1 MQPRRR
7 YEAVHTQGERPVS
20 PNHVPSPPSLYSP
33 PFPLPIPRAAML
45 AVKKEGLKLSTLKA
59 EDQEALATSQDL
71 VPSFLIPLSSL
82 PAAMLAV
89 KKEGLKLSTL
99 KAEDQ
104 EAPAISESFE
114 VDADSTA
121 PHAAIPASTL
131 VPFPLLLSAEAYTPW
146 TIPFRSAKD
155 PPGQLTDTETTWIDV
170 FRRSIEPFG
179 KRAAGDESVENAAE
193 KAKVFEEKYT
203 AILDDFAK
211 DPSSHGGPPN
221 PNLCRLREVCLTEA
235 GFNDIFKKTKA
246 EENEKALAMLPATLK
261 RIDAVEDLKER
272 IEVLVKGVLAGN
284 IFDLGANNSAALVE
298 GEGLSFEKSFE
309 QLLPR
314 PWVFDHV
321 AEFQKAW
328 LDRTWKKVVVFYD
341 NSGADLVL
349 ELVVVFCDNSGADLV
364 LGVLPLVRELVRQG
378 AQVVVA
384 ANDMP
389 SINDVTYNELLS
401 LVQKLVRELVRQ
413 GAQVVVAA
421 NDMPSI
427 NNVTYNELLSLV
439 QKVQV
444 TVEDETISAGIDS
457 GRILIVNS
465 GSDVP
470 VADLAHISPE
480 LAFAA
485 EDAELVIMEGMGRAI
500 ETNLHALLT
509 CDKLNIGMVKHKEV
523 ADFLGGRIYDCV
535 VKYTPGDYVPTPSRA
550 PKVPTHLSSA

>member
-1 MQPRRR
+1 MLDVRIL
-7 YEAVHTQGERPVS
+7 RP
-20 PNHVPSPPSLYSP
+20 
-33 PFPLPIPRAAML
+33 ML

-328 LDRTWKKVVVFYD
+328 LDRTWKKVVVF
-341 NSGADLVL
+341 
-349 ELVVVFCDNSGADLV
+349 CDNSGADLV

-389 SINDVTYNELLS
+389 SIND
-401 LVQKLVRELVRQ
+401 
-413 GAQVVVAA
+413 
-421 NDMPSI
+421 
-427 NNVTYNELLSLV
+427 VTYNELLSLV

>member
-1 MQPRRR
+1 MRC
-7 YEAVHTQGERPVS
+7 AVD
-20 PNHVPSPPSLYSP
+20 
-33 PFPLPIPRAAML
+33 AACCLLLDIVLINL
-45 AVKKEGLKLSTLKA
+45 AESIKA
-59 EDQEALATSQDL
+59 FYLNQRS
-71 VPSFLIPLSSL
+71 
-82 PAAMLAV
+82 AAMLAV

-203 AILDDFAK
+203 AILDDFTK

-221 PNLCRLREVCLTEA
+221 PVNLCRLREVCLTEA
-235 GFNDIFKKTKA
+235 GFKDIFKKTKAEENEKALAMLPATLKRIDAA

-328 LDRTWKKVVVFYD
+328 LDRTWKKVVVF
-341 NSGADLVL
+341 
-349 ELVVVFCDNSGADLV
+349 CDNSGADLV

-389 SINDVTYNELLS
+389 SIND
-401 LVQKLVRELVRQ
+401 
-413 GAQVVVAA
+413 
-421 NDMPSI
+421 
-427 NNVTYNELLSLV
+427 VTYNELLSLV

>member
-1 MQPRRR
+1 MLL
-7 YEAVHTQGERPVS
+7 HFRPC
-20 PNHVPSPPSLYSP
+20 
-33 PFPLPIPRAAML
+33 ML
-45 AVKKEGLKLSTLKA
+45 RPTNVRESVIIG
-59 EDQEALATSQDL
+59 
-71 VPSFLIPLSSL
+71 
-82 PAAMLAV
+82 AMLAV

-114 VDADSTA
+114 ADAEGAA

-155 PPGQLTDTETTWIDV
+155 PPGQLTDTEITWIDV

-193 KAKVFEEKYT
+193 KAKVFEEKYA

-221 PNLCRLREVCLTEA
+221 PVNLCRLREVCLTEA
-235 GFNDIFKKTKA
+235 GFKDIFKKTKA

-272 IEVLVKGVLAGN
+272 IELLVKGVLAGN

-298 GEGLSFEKSFE
+298 GEGLSFEKSFQ

-328 LDRTWKKVVVFYD
+328 LDRTWKK
-341 NSGADLVL
+341 
-349 ELVVVFCDNSGADLV
+349 VVVFCDNSGADLV

-401 LVQKLVRELVRQ
+401 LVQK
-413 GAQVVVAA
+413 
-421 NDMPSI
+421 
-427 NNVTYNELLSLV
+427 
-439 QKVQV
+439 VQV
-444 TVEDETISAGIDS
+444 TLEDETISAGIDS

-500 ETNLHALLT
+500 ETNLHALMT

-550 PKVPTHLSSA
+550 PKVGLLVTPNILRYYIMN